1 VGATVGGNDG
11 LEQNPERNKMN
22 TLAVLF
28 ATVAAIISMLNYRS
42 KGKMNLMAGGSVV
55 AAAITAILA
64 IILKIQGA

>member
-1 VGATVGGNDG
+1 
-11 LEQNPERNKMN
+11 MN
-22 TLAVLF
+22 TLAALF
-28 ATVAAIISMLNYRS
+28 TSVAAVISILNYCS